1 MSNYNKII
9 EAAMN
14 SAKSGVD
21 KAKETTGNLASKA
34 VAGGKKIIEE
44 NPKTVAGIGGLVAG
58 GAGTEYLINSV
69 IKELHEAGYSDE
81 QIMDYIVNNYNFEDL
96 GA

>member
-14 SAKSGVD
+14 SAKSGAG
-21 KAKETTGNLASKA
+21 KAKEAADNLTSKA
-34 VAGGKKIIEE
+34 VASGKKIIEE

-58 GAGTEYLINSV
+58 GAGVEHLISSV
-69 IKELHEAGYSDE
+69 IEELRAAGYSDE
-81 QIMDYIVNNYNFEDL
+81 QIMDYIANNYNTEEL
-96 GA
+96 GV